1 MNAET
6 IEHNG
11 EIIAMGEG
19 VAKVRIIQT
28 SACAECHAK
37 GVCTA
42 SDQSEKIV
50 EAEVVSENLKV
61 GDTVKVVG
69 QKNLGIYAVLLA
81 YVVPFLLIIVVM
93 VVLNQLVDNE
103 LIVGT
108 ASLGVLVPYLIVL
121 RLMRNRLKA
130 TFRFYVVEK

>member
-6 IEHNG
+6 IEHTG
-11 EIIAMGEG
+11 EIIALSDGI
-19 VAKVRIIQT
+19 AKVRIIQT

-42 SDQSEKIV
+42 SDQTEKV
-50 EAEVVSENLKV
+50 VDAEIVSETLKV
-61 GDTVKVVG
+61 GDSVKVVG

-81 YVVPFLLIIVVM
+81 YVVPFLLIIVTMMVM
-93 VVLNQLVDNE
+93 NMLTDNDLLVGS
-103 LIVGT
+103 V
-108 ASLGVLVPYLIVL
+108 SLGVLIPYLVVL
-121 RLMRNRLKA
+121 RLMRKKLKA